1 MSFMQSLDENKDEDW
16 GTKERKRKHGGLI
29 E

>member
-1 MSFMQSLDENKDEDW
+1 MQSLDENKDEDW